1 MWYAQGLQ
9 ETCPGRVHQVQTV
22 QEGCLNLTLS
32 LLLTY
37 QLDTLTEQA
46 SLYSI
51 VTLYSNFIHVPLHYT
66 KSSLGM

>member
-9 ETCPGRVHQVQTV
+9 EMCPGRVHQVQTV
-22 QEGCLNLTLS
+22 QESCLNLTLS